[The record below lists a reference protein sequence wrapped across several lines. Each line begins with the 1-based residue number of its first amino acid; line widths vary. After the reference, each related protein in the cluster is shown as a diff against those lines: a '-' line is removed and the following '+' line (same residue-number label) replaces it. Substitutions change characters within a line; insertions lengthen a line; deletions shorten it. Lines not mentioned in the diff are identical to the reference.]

1 MCAMQVSK
9 KIVQGM
15 KPILINKLQL
25 HINRIRKL
33 LRQDSSYTVVLIP
46 HDGKEIKKKS
56 VQTSYFRKAVYTAGV
71 AAIFFFGCLGA
82 MCYVIYQGS
91 VEQKE
96 LAEYRQTKQERD
108 AKLKELTAMSEN
120 MQKEMSALSKLRNQV
135 GEQMKQSGMNV
146 EPNVTGDAGKINK
159 YAGKGGPSAV
169 PISNIAIILEQNKNL
184 QENLQ
189 SEIKAWGTLLTNIK
203 SENYRIAV
211 TPNLWPVDG
220 GYVSSEFGNRK
231 DPFDNYSHD
240 FHPGVDIAANYGA
253 PVYASA
259 SGYVQ
264 QAGWNGGY
272 GKYVRLSH
280 DYGYGTAY
288 GHLSGITVSGGD
300 FVNKGDVIGYIGST
314 GYSTGPHLHFEV
326 LLYGEPIDP
335 QSLIK

>member
-1 MCAMQVSK
+1 M
-9 KIVQGM
+9 
-15 KPILINKLQL
+15 INKLQS
-25 HINRIRKL
+25 HINRIRNL
-33 LRQDSSYTVVLIP
+33 LRHDGSYTVVLIP
-46 HDGKEIKKKS
+46 HDGREIKKKS
-56 VQTSYFRKAVYTAGV
+56 LQTSYFRKAVYTVGI
-71 AAIFFFGCLGA
+71 AAIFFFSCVGA
-82 MCYVIYQGS
+82 MFYVIYQGS
-91 VEQKE
+91 TEQRE
-96 LAEYRQTKQERD
+96 LAEYRQTKQEFET
-108 AKLKELTAMSEN
+108 KLKELTAMSEN

-146 EPNVTGDAGKINK
+146 EPNVTGNAGKIDK
-159 YAGKGGPSAV
+159 YAGKGGPSASPV
-169 PISNIAIILEQNKNL
+169 SNISIILEQNKNL

-189 SEIKAWGTLLTNIK
+189 SEIKAWGNLLTNIK

-253 PVYASA
+253 PIYASA

-288 GHLSGITVSGGD
+288 GHMSGINVNIGD
-300 FVNKGDVIGYIGST
+300 FVNKGDVIGYVGST

-326 LLYGEPIDP
+326 LLYGDPIDP